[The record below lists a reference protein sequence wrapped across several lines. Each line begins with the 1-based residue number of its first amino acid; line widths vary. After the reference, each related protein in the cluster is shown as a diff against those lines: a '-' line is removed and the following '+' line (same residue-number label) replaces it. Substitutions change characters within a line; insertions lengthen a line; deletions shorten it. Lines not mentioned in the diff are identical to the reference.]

1 MSTKLTYVFLT
12 QLSQIYS
19 RRPRSF
25 QTPSN
30 FRKSQ
35 KSTNVSL
42 LLSDIIWWVCLL
54 TSTTKNIFCRF
65 KSVLSESESCSVVSN
80 SLQPHW
86 LHSPWNSP
94 GQNIGVGSFSLLQGI
109 FPTQGSNP
117 DLPCCRQIS
126 LPAEPP
132 GKPKNTGVGSLSLL
146 QWIFLTQELNRGLL
160 HSRGI
165 LYQLS
170 YQGSPYT

>member
-80 SLQPHW
+80 SLQPLW

-94 GQNIGVGSFSLLQGI
+94 GQNTGVGSFSLLQGI

-117 DLPCCRQIS
+117 DL
-126 LPAEPP
+126 
-132 GKPKNTGVGSLSLL
+132 
-146 QWIFLTQELNRGLL
+146 L
-160 HSRGI
+160 HCGPI

-170 YQGSPYT
+170 HQGSPRILEWAAYPFSSRSSWPRRNHICRI

>member
-80 SLQPHW
+80 SLQPLW

-94 GQNIGVGSFSLLQGI
+94 GQNTGVGSFSLLQGI

-126 LPAEPP
+126 LPAEPL

-146 QWIFLTQELNRGLL
+146 QWLFLTQESNCGLL
-160 HSRGI
+160 HCRGI

-170 YQGSPYT
+170 YQGSPCT